1 MDNYEAARRSGAR
14 IQIEKL
20 VNILNGDDE
29 DKYDQV
35 FGENGHLLSTFLEAA
50 EERRRNG
57 IVEKPRSYKKRKRN
71 ENEVVAEEA
80 VLDEEE
86 EEEEE
91 EPASKQPHIEIE
103 EEEPVANEIDF
114 QAQGA
119 GAYEQMNNNAQQVAR
134 DLHSWRH
141 QSNYWR

>member
-1 MDNYEAARRSGAR
+1 M
-14 IQIEKL
+14 
-20 VNILNGDDE
+20 
-29 DKYDQV
+29 
-35 FGENGHLLSTFLEAA
+35 
-50 EERRRNG
+50 
-57 IVEKPRSYKKRKRN
+57 EKPRSYKKRKRN

>member
-50 EERRRNG
+50 EER
-57 IVEKPRSYKKRKRN
+57 K
-71 ENEVVAEEA
+71 
-80 VLDEEE
+80 EEE
-86 EEEEE
+86 WHCGEAEVLQETEEER
-91 EPASKQPHIEIE
+91 K
-103 EEEPVANEIDF
+103 
-114 QAQGA
+114 
-119 GAYEQMNNNAQQVAR
+119 
-134 DLHSWRH
+134 
-141 QSNYWR
+141 